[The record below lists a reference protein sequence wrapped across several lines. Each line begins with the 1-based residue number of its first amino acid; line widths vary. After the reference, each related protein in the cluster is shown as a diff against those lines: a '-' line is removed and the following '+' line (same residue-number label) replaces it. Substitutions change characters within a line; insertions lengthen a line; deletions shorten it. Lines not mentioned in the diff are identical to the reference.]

1 MASKY
6 IRALAGQVKKG
17 TMWSCRECAE
27 GIEGDARGFHKEVRK
42 RALKLKNLKFTHGGG
57 RTFSVG
63 GSCGGYCVRNK
74 ALPKLEE
81 TGPA

>member
-1 MASKY
+1 MYVQEFIDWMRTICSPVVWK
-6 IRALAGQVKKG
+6 
-17 TMWSCRECAE
+17 

-42 RALKLKNLKFTHGGG
+42 RALKLKNLRFTHGGG

-63 GSCGGYCVRNK
+63 SSCGGYCVRNK

-81 TGPA
+81 AGPA